1 MSLQW
6 IDFLALSPL
15 IILLFGAI
23 AILLIEILDQKW
35 GFELALVAFGLSFVA
50 TWYAPLSQNPL
61 LTRWLVFDTPTFLF
75 TLFFLLIGISCTL
88 LAKSFFN
95 LFQDRPKNEFYFLL
109 IGAVFG
115 LILVGAANDFL
126 TLFIGIETLSLA
138 LYVLC
143 GYMKNWEYASE
154 SAIKYFFTGSLAAAF
169 LLYGI
174 AFFYGATGTTQL
186 QGIILDQADP
196 TLLWAGI
203 ALITLGLAFE
213 AAVFPFHIWAPDVY
227 AGAATPVTAFM
238 AVGTKVGAFAA
249 FSRIF
254 IFSLPSLGAL
264 WHDGIAYLAYPTLIY
279 ANLVALRQTEMR
291 RFFAYSGIAHAGFLL
306 IPLSVGTP
314 EAFSALFFYLVV
326 YALATL
332 ACFAALAFLDNKSKG
347 VFLQDLSGLFYR
359 SPFLGLLLTLGLL
372 TLAGIPP
379 MLGFFAKFYVFKIA
393 FGTQPMLVIIG
404 LLTSILAA
412 FYYLRVAAILFAP
425 LPSDVHALPKWGTA
439 TVLGAI
445 TLAALIVFS
454 LYPAFLMI

>member
-6 IDFLALSPL
+6 SDFLTLSPL
-15 IILLFGAI
+15 FLLLVGAI
-23 AILLIEILDQKW
+23 AILLSEILGYLW
-35 GFELALVAFGLSFVA
+35 GFELALTTFGLSLVA
-50 TWYAPLSQNPL
+50 AGYAPASQNPL
-61 LTRWLVFDTPTFLF
+61 LTRWLVFDTPAFLF
-75 TLFFLLIGISCTL
+75 TLLFLSIGLSCTL
-88 LAKSFFN
+88 LARSFFAV
-95 LFQDRPKNEFYFLL
+95 FQDRPKNEFYFLL
-109 IGAVFG
+109 IAAVFG
-115 LILVGAANDFL
+115 LTLIGSAGDFL

-143 GYMKNWEYASE
+143 GYMKNWANAAE
-154 SAIKYFFTGSLAAAF
+154 SAIKYFFMGSLAAAF

-186 QGIILDQADP
+186 QGVILTESDP
-196 TLLWAGI
+196 TLFWAAI
-203 ALITLGLAFE
+203 AFITLGLAFE
-213 AAVFPFHIWAPDVY
+213 AAVVPFHVWAPDVY

-254 IFSLPSLGAL
+254 LLALPNLGAL

-306 IPLSVGTP
+306 IPLAAGTP
-314 EAFSALFFYLVV
+314 DAFSALFFYLIV

-332 ACFAALAFLDNKSKG
+332 ACFAALAFVDKQSEG
-347 VFLQDLSGLFYR
+347 IFLHDLTGLFYR
-359 SPFLGLLLTLGLL
+359 SPFLGSLLTLGLL

-393 FGTQPMLVIIG
+393 YSTQPLLVIVG

-412 FYYLRVAAILFAP
+412 FYYLRIAATLFAP
-425 LPSDVHALPKWGTA
+425 QPEGVVALPKWRTA
-439 TVLGAI
+439 TILGA
-445 TLAALIVFS
+445 LAFVALIIFS
-454 LYPAFLMI
+454 LYPTFLVV